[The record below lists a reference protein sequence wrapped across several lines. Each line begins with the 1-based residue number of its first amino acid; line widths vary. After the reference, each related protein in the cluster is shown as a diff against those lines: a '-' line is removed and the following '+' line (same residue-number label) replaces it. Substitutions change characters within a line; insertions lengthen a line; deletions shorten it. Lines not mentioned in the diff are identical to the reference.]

1 MELTIFRSS
10 KGDCLL
16 ISHPDGNGKNKNILV
31 DGGMTTS
38 FNNSV
43 APYLNQ
49 QLKANNETID
59 LLCLSHIDAD
69 HIVGV
74 LTLMKL
80 LTDWRVFN
88 HHQSTNP
95 VNNNFKRPKHPEP
108 PTIKSIWHNSFAKSY
123 NLGAALPRVTNA
135 LYLIEQA
142 TIKFLDDSL
151 LEEVHH
157 KATSV
162 KQGITLS
169 QRIQPEQLDI
179 ALNPQFNGKLVK
191 CNQRFLKKNSHKIGN
206 LTITII
212 GPFTSDLNDLKEDWK
227 AWEKK
232 HRTELIEFY
241 ANLNLTDLD
250 QPLGS
255 SELSQLLIDSGSI
268 DLTLGDRGEVTIPN
282 LASIMFLIEADNKSI
297 LLTGDGHA
305 DDILKGLKKNKKMD
319 DIGSIHINVLK
330 IQHHGASANIHKEFC
345 KEVIADHYV
354 FCGNGTHTNPE
365 AEVIDLIYNSRRSLG
380 DQKSM
385 NNKVDDPFTFWF
397 SVNPEDDLTN
407 HQKEHL
413 EMIADKLNALKA
425 SDATFDFNFMPVAD
439 DLQSIVL

>member
-16 ISHPDGNGKNKNILV
+16 ISHSSGNGKNNNILV
-31 DGGMTTS
+31 DGGMTSS

-43 APYLNQ
+43 APFLNQ
-49 QLKANNETID
+49 QLKANNEAID

-80 LTDWRVFN
+80 LTEWRVFN
-88 HHQSTNP
+88 HHKITNP
-95 VNNNFKRPKHPEP
+95 TNNDFKMPKYPEP
-108 PTIKSIWHNSFAKSY
+108 PTIKSIWHNSFTKSY
-123 NLGAALPRVTNA
+123 NLGAALPSVANA
-135 LYLIEQA
+135 LYLIEQTTLA
-142 TIKFLDDSL
+142 YLDDDL
-151 LEEVHH
+151 LAEVHH
-157 KATSV
+157 KATNI

-169 QRIQPEQLDI
+169 QRIQPEQLNI
-179 ALNPQFNGKLVK
+179 ALNPQFNGKIVK
-191 CNQRFLKKNSHKIGN
+191 CNQRSIKKNSHKIGD

-241 ANLNLTDLD
+241 TNLNLTTLKH
-250 QPLGS
+250 PLGS
-255 SELSQLLIDSGSI
+255 LELSQLLINSGSI
-268 DLTLGDRGEVTIPN
+268 DLSLGNRGEVSIPN

-305 DDILKGLKKNKKMD
+305 DDILKGLKKNKKLNSS
-319 DIGSIHINVLK
+319 GSIHVDVLK
-330 IQHHGASANIHKEFC
+330 IQHHGASANIHEKFC
-345 KEVIADHYV
+345 KEVTADHYV

-365 AEVIDLIYNSRRSLG
+365 AEVIDIIFNSRRGLDS
-380 DQKSM
+380 QKS
-385 NNKVDDPFTFWF
+385 NNVEVDNSFTFWF
-397 SVNPEDDLTN
+397 SANPQDELTN

-413 EMIADKLNALKA
+413 KMIADKLVSLKIA
-425 SDATFDFNFMPVAD
+425 DATFDFNFMPVGD
-439 DLQSIVL
+439 PLQSIVL